1 MAMQVGEGVLDQM
14 AGPLKGVRVIECST
28 VALGPWAAQTLG
40 DLEADVIKVES
51 TTGDTTRYL

>member
-1 MAMQVGEGVLDQM
+1 M
-14 AGPLKGVRVIECST
+14 AGPLKGIRVIECST